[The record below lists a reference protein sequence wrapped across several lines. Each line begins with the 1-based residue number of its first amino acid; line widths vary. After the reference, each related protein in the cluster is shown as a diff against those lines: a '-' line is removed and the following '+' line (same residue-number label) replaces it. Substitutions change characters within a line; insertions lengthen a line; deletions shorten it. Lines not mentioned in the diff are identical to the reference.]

1 MTDAQKI
8 EALKANLG
16 NLDDK
21 GRKFAD
27 SLIGY
32 WDKRGTLSSKQW
44 YWVTKLSEATEE
56 PKAKR
61 KAKAPKAKPDPR
73 FEAMLQAFRSA
84 NTGNRKRILRSL
96 HPDQWEN
103 ADWATELFQ
112 AANK

>member
-61 KAKAPKAKPDPR
+61 KA
-73 FEAMLQAFRSA
+73 MLQAFRSA

>member
-1 MTDAQKI
+1 MTDAEKI

-44 YWVTKLSEATEE
+44 YWVGKLSEAPEE

-61 KAKAPKAKPDPR
+61 KSKSKAKAEAPKAKPDPR
-73 FEAMLQAFRSA
+73 FNAMLAAF
-84 NTGNRKRILRSL
+84 KLSL
-96 HPDQWEN
+96 IHI
-103 ADWATELFQ
+103 
-112 AANK
+112 